1 MSYDFTRS
9 EPVPLAARRIVREE
23 IAFATDSLKVTR
35 AADRDDAIHEVRKS
49 VKRVRSLLKLL
60 RPVLGDRY
68 DLEAGA
74 WRNLG
79 QILSGVRDAEAMLE
93 LFEELRP
100 QCPARLYAPLHR
112 RLARNKHQTLRD
124 IDLVMT
130 KLASGL
136 KRSTHGLKSWRME
149 DRGFQTIATGWKQTY
164 RRGARA
170 VRAAEKD
177 ASPENLHRLRKRTKE
192 HFFQLRLLKGL
203 WDGKL
208 RSHKA
213 KVERLEEMLGSHHNL
228 VVLKTAIL
236 QQPAVNAEE
245 FLRVL
250 DKMEKDL
257 ARKALKLA
265 AMVYAEPTSR
275 ITQRVEQRWERWTDL

>member
-1 MSYDFTRS
+1 MGYHFTSS
-9 EPVPLAARRIVREE
+9 EPVPLAVRRIVLEE
-23 IAFATDSLKVTR
+23 IAFATDRLKVNR
-35 AADRDDAIHEVRKS
+35 AADRDDAIHEVRKT
-49 VKRVRSLLKLL
+49 VKRVRSLLKLMQ
-60 RPVLGDRY
+60 PAFGDRY

-79 QILSGVRDAEAMLE
+79 QILSPVRDAEAMLE
-93 LFEELRP
+93 LFENLRP
-100 QCPARLYAPLHR
+100 HCPKHLYAPLRR
-112 RLARNKHQTLRD
+112 RLVGNKRQTSRD

-136 KRSTHGLKSWRME
+136 KRSTPRLKSWPME
-149 DRGFQTIATGWKQTY
+149 DHGFKTIAPGWKQTY

-170 VRAAEKD
+170 LGAAEED

-192 HFFQLRLLKGL
+192 HFFQLRLLEGL
-203 WDGKL
+203 WDAKL

-213 KVERLEEMLGSHHNL
+213 KAERLEEMLGSHHNL
-228 VVLKTAIL
+228 VVLKTTIL

-245 FLRVL
+245 FLTVL
-250 DKMEKDL
+250 DKLEKDL

-265 AMVYAEPTSR
+265 ARVYAQPTSR
-275 ITQRVEQRWERWTDL
+275 ITQRVKQRWERWTDL